1 MGIVITGPRVRVLRG
16 IPITISASS
25 CRPASRC
32 IDITGTCFSGARADI
47 DTTVHIFPC
56 MVVVRNGSPRDPSTS
71 TLTMMVMMFATV
83 TTMMMMMMMM
93 VSLLFLKSTLG
104 EGSLGVHPH
113 RVHLVVKAFD
123 ELPSGNE
130 LGL

>member
-1 MGIVITGPRVRVLRG
+1 
-16 IPITISASS
+16 
-25 CRPASRC
+25 
-32 IDITGTCFSGARADI
+32 
-47 DTTVHIFPC
+47 
-56 MVVVRNGSPRDPSTS
+56 
-71 TLTMMVMMFATV
+71 MMVMMFATV
-83 TTMMMMMMMM
+83 TTMMMMM